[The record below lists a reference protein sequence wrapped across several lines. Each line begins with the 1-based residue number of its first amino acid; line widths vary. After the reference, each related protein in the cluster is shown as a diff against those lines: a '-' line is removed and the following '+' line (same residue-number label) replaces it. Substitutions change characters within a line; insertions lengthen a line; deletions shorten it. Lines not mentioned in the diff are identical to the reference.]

1 MIAKLSLLFAS
12 ASGLVA
18 VALGAFGAHGLK
30 GRLDEAALS
39 AYQTAVQYQFY
50 HALALLA
57 VGLLT
62 QRLGERPLLSASAF
76 CFMLGMVLFSGSLYV
91 LALGGPRWLG
101 PITPLGG
108 LAFMVAWLLLFIAV
122 LRTPMAMD

>member
-1 MIAKLSLLFAS
+1 
-12 ASGLVA
+12 
-18 VALGAFGAHGLK
+18 LK

-50 HALALLA
+50 HTLALLA
-57 VGLLT
+57 VGLVM
-62 QRLGERPLLSASAF
+62 QRLGQKPLLSASAF

-101 PITPLGG
+101 PITPVGG
-108 LAFMVAWLLLFIAV
+108 LAFMIAWLLLFIAV
-122 LRTPMAMD
+122 LRTPMAID